1 MEDWTEK
8 YRPYTLDE
16 VVGNDKAVT
25 YLKKWAQ
32 SWEKGK
38 PIKKA
43 VILSGNAGVGKTS
56 AAIALARD
64 YNWTLIELNS
74 SDARNA
80 ERIKKV
86 ATSGAVN
93 ETFDNNGNF
102 VSSRKGGRKIILLDE
117 ADNLYERLKGS
128 NSDKD
133 STDYSDKGGKKA
145 IVETIKITNQPIIL
159 VVNDYYSLIRG
170 SGEALKTLT
179 RQLKFYN
186 PYESHIFNLLRRICS
201 REDITV
207 DPKILK
213 SIATRC
219 KGDIRSAVNDLQT
232 LCLDRTKIDYEDLNV
247 LGYRDR
253 NKIIFDALRDVFK
266 TNNIQNLKE
275 KMYNLDEDPK
285 SLILWINENIPKEYL
300 DYNDLTDGYDSL
312 SKADVFLGRTFRRQK
327 YCLWSYACD
336 LMNGGVSASK
346 TRSYPNEKYNFPTWL
361 RKRKTYRN
369 KRMIKESVLNKIS
382 NKCHLSKNKTQ
393 TELLHFYKHLFQN
406 NEKFAVKMTKKL
418 DLTESEIKYLL
429 GTKNSKKIKNII
441 SSSERIKE
449 QPPIE
454 TPESVVDKNNEE
466 EDEENQQSLFDF

>member
-16 VVGNDKAVT
+16 VVGNDKAVA
-25 YLKKWAQ
+25 YLKKWAH

-38 PIKKA
+38 PLKKA
-43 VILSGNAGVGKTS
+43 VILSGNAGIGKTS

-93 ETFDNNGNF
+93 ETFDDHGNF
-102 VSSRKGGRKIILLDE
+102 ISSRKGGRKLILLDE
-117 ADNLYERLKGS
+117 ADNLYERLKEANVNKES
-128 NSDKD
+128 I
-133 STDYSDKGGKKA
+133 DYSDKGGKKA

-159 VVNDYYSLIRG
+159 VVNDYYGLIRG
-170 SGEALKTLT
+170 SGEALKSST
-179 RQLKFYN
+179 RQVKFYN

-201 REDITV
+201 QENITV

-232 LCLDRTKIDYEDLNV
+232 LCLNRTKINYEDLNV

-266 TNNIQNLKE
+266 TKDIQNLKE

-300 DYNDLTDGYDSL
+300 DYNDLTEGYNKL

-327 YCLWSYACD
+327 YGLWSYACD

-361 RKRKTYRN
+361 RQRKTHRN
-369 KRMIKESVLNKIS
+369 NRMIKESLTKKIS
-382 NKCHLSKNKTQ
+382 EKCHLSKNKTH
-393 TELLHFYKHLFQN
+393 TEILHFYKHLFQN

-418 DLTESEIKYLL
+418 DLSEPEIKYLL
-429 GTKNSKKIKNII
+429 ETKNNQKIKNII
-441 SSSERIKE
+441 SLSERDKE
-449 QPPIE
+449 QPSIE
-454 TPESVVDKNNEE
+454 EPEKIDENNEE
-466 EDEENQQSLFDF
+466 EDLENQQSLFDF